1 MAHEKYLTKPWGR
14 VVDIPEGD
22 DDRCGTDGR
31 RDPLVHGVHRQ
42 VVDGNRFPVEGPGDR
57 DRSGTAG
64 HDEPPLRI
72 AGSDVVGEL
81 AVPGSD
87 VFVHS

>member
-1 MAHEKYLTKPWGR
+1 MVYEIASEKYLTKSWRG

-42 VVDGNRFPVEGPGDR
+42 VVDGNRFPVQGPGDG
-57 DRSGTAG
+57 DGSGAAG
-64 HDEPPLRI
+64 DDEPPLGV
-72 AGSDVVGEL
+72 A
-81 AVPGSD
+81 
-87 VFVHS
+87 